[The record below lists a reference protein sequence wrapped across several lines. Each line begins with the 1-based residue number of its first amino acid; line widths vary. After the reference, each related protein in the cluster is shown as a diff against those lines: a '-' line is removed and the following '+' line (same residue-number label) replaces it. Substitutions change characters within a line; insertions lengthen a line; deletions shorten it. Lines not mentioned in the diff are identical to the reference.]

1 MVGMKPAHSRCT
13 GLVTY
18 RLNLANHCG
27 SCIRPSN
34 SEDMAD
40 LKPPWFTASVFN
52 KVAMA
57 TAVSGCETLT
67 VTARASGQDQKI
79 PVITVD
85 VDDVS

>member
-1 MVGMKPAHSRCT
+1 
-13 GLVTY
+13 
-18 RLNLANHCG
+18 
-27 SCIRPSN
+27 
-34 SEDMAD
+34 MAD